1 MMKKWLKK
9 AAALVLTACIALAPS
24 EGWQGAGDSKAQAAE
39 SEIPS
44 GMKLVAQND
53 ELMLYIDEKSTCV
66 AVLI

>member
-39 SEIPS
+39 SEIP
-44 GMKLVAQND
+44 
-53 ELMLYIDEKSTCV
+53 
-66 AVLI
+66 